1 MANTS
6 SVDKQNFLPDFG
18 FSGMMLQFV
27 ILAEMIAV
35 IVTIAR
41 NNELG
46 AQVWQDLSLLSIFAM
61 TVALFSAIVLKLFS
75 PLLRRATM
83 ASGSLLT
90 IILLILVTAGVTEAM
105 IYLLHALA
113 LIDERWPAWRDSFQ
127 MRSLMITGI
136 VGALGLRY
144 LSLKRRAELDGRLQ
158 QESKLQ
164 ALQSRIRPHFLFNS
178 LNSVAALARKDPDKA
193 EAVLHD
199 LADLFRVLLADARKL
214 VPVTAEREISRQ
226 YLEIEKI
233 RLGDRLQI
241 KWNVGNIPRAAMMPA
256 LTLQPLLENA
266 IYHGIEPRFA
276 GGTIRIEMWPEG
288 ETLNIMISN
297 PLPDVQQT
305 TRSKGNRMAQENIR
319 QRLSTQ
325 FGNKASMQVIQ
336 EGGQYHVKVKMPI
349 VRGG

>member
-1 MANTS
+1 MANASNT
-6 SVDKQNFLPDFG
+6 DKQNFLPDFG

-27 ILAEMIAV
+27 VLAEMIAV

-41 NNELG
+41 NSELG

-61 TVALFSAIVLKLFS
+61 TIALFSAIVLKLFS

-90 IILLILVTAGVTEAM
+90 IMLLMLVTAGITEAM
-105 IYLLHALA
+105 IYLLHDLA
-113 LIDERWPAWRDSFQ
+113 LIDERWPTWRDSFQ
-127 MRSLMITGI
+127 IRSLMITGI

-178 LNSVAALARKDPDKA
+178 LNSVAALARSDPDRA

-276 GGTIRIEMWPEG
+276 GGTIKIEMWAEG

-297 PLPDVQQT
+297 PLPDVQKT
-305 TRSKGNRMAQENIR
+305 TRSKGNRLAQENIR

-325 FGNKASMQVIQ
+325 FGDKASMQVIQ

-349 VRGG
+349 VRGS